1 MFKGFSEKT
10 GSFLWELAF
19 NNERPWF
26 LAHKQEFE
34 DLVNTPFKALAQ
46 ETFKLMELKYPRLDV
61 RLHVSRIYRDAR
73 RLFGRGPY
81 KDHMWFSIKASS
93 MLLEG
98 PMFWFEIG
106 AADYSYGMGFY
117 SASPAQMDAFRRS
130 IDANPARFERIA
142 KDVERHGFTVTGEQY
157 KRPKGSS
164 DSEVINRWY
173 NRKRV
178 GLEKDFD
185 LGGDAF
191 SENLPEILADAYSKL
206 MPMYEYF
213 MEVYLSCPAENP
225 KIPTRR

>member
-10 GSFLWELAF
+10 GNFLWELAF

-26 LAHKQEFE
+26 LEHKQEFE
-34 DLVNTPFKALAQ
+34 ELVNIPFKALAQ
-46 ETFKLMELKYPRLDV
+46 ETFKLMELEYPQLDV

-81 KDHMWFSIKASS
+81 KDHLWFSIKAST

-98 PMFWFEIG
+98 PMFWFEVG

-117 SASPAQMDAFRRS
+117 SASPAQMEAFRRS
-130 IDANPARFERIA
+130 IDANPSRFERIA
-142 KDVERHGFTVTGEQY
+142 KEVESHGFIVTGEQY
-157 KRPKGSS
+157 KRPKGSF

-173 NRKRV
+173 NRKRM

-191 SENLPEILADAYSKL
+191 SEDLPKILAEAFSKL

-213 MEVYLSCPAENP
+213 MEVYRACPAENP
-225 KIPTRR
+225 KIPPKR